1 MNSTEGGEIPLLYYL
16 PQLNNSILPKQVC
29 PYITDPGKD
38 SVCPGMK
45 DALKRNP
52 LKFTIKVTHSTHSSS
67 NNGMLI
73 LYGMYMVIS
82 Q

>member
-16 PQLNNSILPKQVC
+16 PQLNNSILPKTIC

-45 DALKRNP
+45 DALVRNP
-52 LKFTIKVTHSTHSSS
+52 LKFNIKVYHGHYT
-67 NNGMLI
+67 
-73 LYGMYMVIS
+73 LYQTYACDGSVGG
-82 Q
+82 